1 MYEVDK
7 SQSQAILFSYEIL
20 AIQLQNFILLYLI
33 LTLYIHLVDELYT
46 RRWVAENSKGK
57 DS

>member
-1 MYEVDK
+1 MYDEVDK
-7 SQSQAILFSYEIL
+7 SQSQPILFSYEIL

-46 RRWVAENSKGK
+46 RR
-57 DS
+57 